1 MNERSA
7 IRDLSDKELSRWIAE
22 KLEPEPERGLPYW
35 KRCEIPCSACDGT
48 GANADRTAS
57 CRRCQGYGKVYS
69 RCPRDMVNDAAMTV
83 MLLERGLGSLDW
95 VSDGDFKMWRG
106 GFERQDHSRIEYVT
120 AKTLGRAVAEAF
132 ALANGFDGEAQ

>member
-1 MNERSA
+1 MTA
-7 IRDLSDKELSRWIAE
+7 IRDLSDEELSRWIAE

-83 MLLERGLGSLDW
+83 MLMEKMNEDDNKPLTLCGTIRT
-95 VSDGDFKMWRG
+95 MWRMDWG
-106 GFERQDHSRIEYVT
+106 GFT
-120 AKTLGRAVAEAF
+120 AQSKTLGRAVAEAF